1 MPIQLLGDAMAPGF
15 GPSSAQVV
23 PKTWGVNQQMD
34 DFILSLPL
42 SPLSLSVIKSKTPKC
57 NIILKSAVYFGL
69 K

>member
-34 DFILSLPL
+34 DFIHSLSL
-42 SPLSLSVIKSKTPKC
+42 SSLSVINSKTPKC